1 MEFELPPPSALAW
14 MVREYASFRAEHAE
28 VIGDPE
34 LVLPDDTFFPDPVT
48 PSAEGVNTLLRRTMT
63 YAPLAEDLL
72 VTFDFQTP
80 GEGDVGGSCSSGGC
94 GSGGGASSLATVRP
108 AENVDGEDGYVVS
121 LSTVDAGDPAKL
133 MTSLA
138 RVTGSLVLHEGG
150 DEQADD
156 PARLELAAVAIGLGV
171 LVVNGSYL
179 YSKSCGGARVH
190 QGTAL
195 AVTEAAALLALFC
208 RVHKVKPSLARSP
221 LALTQR
227 EAFDRALVFWES
239 NERVIATL
247 RTAPELL
254 VGGTFTLDSERGPVA
269 RLLGWFGNR
278 DKQGSRDELALAAS
292 TKVPARVR
300 TEAEERRFA
309 LAKSMAEDALV
320 TSRSIDT
327 AS

>member
-28 VIGDPE
+28 VIGHPE
-34 LVLPDDTFFPDPVT
+34 LVLPDDSFFPDPVT
-48 PSAEGVNTLLRRTMT
+48 ASAEGVNTLLRRTMT

-72 VTFDFQTP
+72 VTFDFQAP
-80 GEGDVGGSCSSGGC
+80 GEGDVGGSCGSGGC
-94 GSGGGASSLATVRP
+94 GGGGGGSSLSAVRP
-108 AENVDGEDGYVVS
+108 TDGDEGYIVS
-121 LSTVDAGDPAKL
+121 LSTVDAGDPATL

-150 DEQADD
+150 DEAADD
-156 PARLELAAVAIGLGV
+156 PARTELAAIAIGLGV
-171 LVVNGSYL
+171 LVVNGSYQ
-179 YSKSCGGARVH
+179 YRTSCGGARVH

-227 EAFDRALVFWES
+227 EAFDRALVFWEA

-254 VGGTFTLDSERGPVA
+254 VGGAFTLDSERGPVA
-269 RLLGWFGNR
+269 RLLGWFGHR
-278 DKQGSRDELALAAS
+278 DRSRDELTPAS
-292 TKVPARVR
+292 KPARVR

-309 LAKSMAEDALV
+309 LAKAMAEDALV
-320 TSRSIDT
+320 TSSTVDT

>member
-34 LVLPDDTFFPDPVT
+34 LVLPNDTFFPDPVT
-48 PSAEGVNTLLRRTMT
+48 ASAEGVNTLLRRTMT

-72 VTFDFQTP
+72 VTFDFQVP

-108 AENVDGEDGYVVS
+108 TDNGDGEDGYVVS

-138 RVTGSLVLHEGG
+138 RVAGSLVLHEGG

-156 PARLELAAVAIGLGV
+156 PARLELAAIAVGLGV

-208 RVHKVKPSLARSP
+208 RVHKVKPSLARSQ

-227 EAFDRALVFWES
+227 DRALVFWEA
-239 NERVIATL
+239 NERVIDTL

-254 VGGTFTLDSERGPVA
+254 VGGAFTLDSERGPVA
-269 RLLGWFGNR
+269 RLLGWFGGR
-278 DKQGSRDELALAAS
+278 SSGREELAPVS
-292 TKVPARVR
+292 KPARVR

-309 LAKSMAEDALV
+309 LAKAMAEDARL
-320 TSRSIDT
+320 TDG
-327 AS
+327 